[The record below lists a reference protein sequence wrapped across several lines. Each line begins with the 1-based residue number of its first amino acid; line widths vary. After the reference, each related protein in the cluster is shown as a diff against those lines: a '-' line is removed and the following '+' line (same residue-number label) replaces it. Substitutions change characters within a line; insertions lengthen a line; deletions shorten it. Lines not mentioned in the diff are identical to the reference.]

1 MVGKVRE
8 DDGGM
13 SKSNF
18 ILQGFTAKTHTAAV
32 LRLFDVADVQRSILS
47 VAFVSRSG
55 VDLLLPKLGIYGTKT
70 KAFIGIRND
79 ITSTQGAAQLLAAGS
94 SLFVVDT
101 GSRNVLFH
109 PKLYLVRGQT
119 EARLL
124 IGSANLTIGGMNNNI
139 EAGVTVDLDLT
150 NAADKAL
157 VDSIEAEFDAL
168 AAAYPSHVLPITTTA
183 QLDALE
189 ASGRLID
196 ERAASPPR
204 PVNIGTSPT
213 SDTVP
218 RIKLKVQPLRRLLS
232 AAKKAATPTVKVP
245 VPPATKKATGAAKK
259 AGGPGPVPTILPTP
273 TAIGVKYQ
281 MVWESKPLTRRDL
294 NIPANAGSH
303 PTGSINL
310 DKGLLADGVD
320 HRDYFRNVVFPALP
334 WGPTSRPTMEEA
346 YGKFQL
352 VLKGIS
358 YGEFDLRVG
367 HSSAIK
373 TYDQNNAMTRLSW
386 GPMRVYIARPDLI
399 GRALYLYRDLGD
411 PKRFVLEID

>member
-1 MVGKVRE
+1 MA
-8 DDGGM
+8 
-13 SKSNF
+13 KSNF

-32 LRLFDVADVQRSILS
+32 LRLFDVADVERSILS

-55 VDLLLPKLGIYGTKT
+55 VDLLLPKLGLHGAKT

-79 ITSTQGAAQLLAAGS
+79 ITSTQGAAQLLAAGT

-109 PKLYLVRGQT
+109 PKLYLVRGKT

-139 EAGVTVDLDLT
+139 EAGVAVDLDLT
-150 NAADKAL
+150 NAAEKAL
-157 VDSIEAEFDAL
+157 VDSIETEFDSL

-196 ERAASPPR
+196 ELAASPPR

-218 RIKLKVQPLRRLLS
+218 RIKLKVPPLRRLLS
-232 AAKKAATPTVKVP
+232 AAKKAATPAVKVAA
-245 VPPATKKATGAAKK
+245 PPAAKKATGTATKAAT
-259 AGGPGPVPTILPTP
+259 PVPPIISTP
-273 TAIGVKYQ
+273 AAIGVKYE

-320 HRDYFRNVVFPALP
+320 HRDYFRNVVFLALP

-367 HSSAIK
+367 HSSAKK

-386 GPMRVYIARPDLI
+386 GPMGVYIARPDLI
-399 GRALYLYRDLGD
+399 GRALYLYRDVGD
-411 PKRFVLEID
+411 TKRFVLEID